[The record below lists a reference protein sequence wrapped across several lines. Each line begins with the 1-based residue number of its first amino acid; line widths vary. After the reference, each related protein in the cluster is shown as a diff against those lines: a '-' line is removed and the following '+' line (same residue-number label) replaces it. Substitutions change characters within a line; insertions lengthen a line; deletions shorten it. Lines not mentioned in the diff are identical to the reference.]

1 MTIPAGWQNPI
12 TAQVGQLQ
20 ASVDPLLLLPS
31 RVDLSQVRLDIQ
43 QGLLDSGTQR
53 STPIRVAPDGVIWDG
68 HHAVRLAAEQGST
81 LTVQVVK
88 FKLTPTAASIL
99 DLPVG

>member
-12 TAQVGQLQ
+12 TAQVGHLQ
-20 ASVDPLLLLPS
+20 ARVDPLMLLPS
-31 RVDLSQVRLDIQ
+31 RLDLSQVRLDIQ

-53 STPIRVAPDGVIWDG
+53 STPIRVTPDGVIWDG
-68 HHAVRLAAEQGST
+68 HHAVGFAAQQGT
-81 LTVQVVK
+81 KITVQVVK
-88 FKLTPTAASIL
+88 FNLTPTAASIL